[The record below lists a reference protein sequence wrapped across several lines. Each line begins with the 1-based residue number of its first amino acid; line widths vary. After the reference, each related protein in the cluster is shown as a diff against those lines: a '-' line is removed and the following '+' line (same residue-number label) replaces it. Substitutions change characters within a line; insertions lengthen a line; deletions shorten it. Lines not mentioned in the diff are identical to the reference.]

1 MISPFWKT
9 PELQSYKLTE
19 FLERSLKPICV
30 YNDRGHQVYTSRSFL
45 TLLKTRA
52 KQVNFFDCFPS
63 VMRSRLADFWQ
74 RASQGEIVQFT
85 SQFNDVDEAV
95 ECSLEFDE
103 NSKLMFFTVMKTDI
117 RNLTEAYEKAI
128 LQSAHANLATA
139 LIHFNGNVIQCNENL
154 HAWLGTNDQDL
165 INLDQFVHPEDC
177 LLDQQLK
184 QNLLDRVMSSYTIEK
199 RFITKNN
206 GIVWLNL
213 NISAIELPADGHQYF
228 AVILEDI
235 TENKKIYSTL
245 VRTEEKW
252 KTLFLNSPYL
262 FIQASNSGQIIYIS
276 PAVESILG
284 YQPEELL
291 GRQIREL
298 IHPSNLNEV
307 DLVLQLWSH
316 DVPTSPTGVEWWWR
330 SKVNRWV
337 ALAIQGQRFPSSLA
351 IDGVMLSGHNIT
363 DRKALEIE
371 LRDHEEK
378 FRSLIVNSM
387 GAVFRCD
394 SSYMM
399 HSISDRIQSITG
411 YPPSVFIHNQIR
423 SYLSI
428 VHPDDIPILK
438 NSLMQVIFD
447 RHPHS
452 IEYRIIDANGEIR
465 WVAERKQGIFNQNGS
480 LLCLDGLL
488 VELSDREPIKAE
500 LTD

>member
-19 FLERSLKPICV
+19 FIERSLKPICV
-30 YNDRGHQVYTSRSFL
+30 YNERGHKVYTSRSFL
-45 TLLKTRA
+45 ELLKLQA
-52 KQVNFFDCFPS
+52 KQVNFFDCFPLT
-63 VMRSRLADFWQ
+63 MRSKLTKLWQ
-74 RASQGEIVQFT
+74 RASQGERVQFT
-85 SQFNDVDEAV
+85 SQIRDVDQTV

-103 NSKLMFFTVMKTDI
+103 NSKLMFFTVIKADI

-139 LIHFNGNVIQCNENL
+139 LIHSNGDVVQCNENL
-154 HAWLGTNDQDL
+154 HAWLGTENQAS
-165 INLDQFVHPEDC
+165 INLEKFVHPEDS
-177 LLDQQLK
+177 LIDQEFK
-184 QNLLDRVMSSYTIEK
+184 QNLLDGAIHSYTIEK
-199 RFITKNN
+199 RFITRNN

-213 NISAIELPADGHQYF
+213 TTTAVESPTHDPHF
-228 AVILEDI
+228 AVIFEDI

-298 IHPSNLNEV
+298 IHPSNLNEI
-307 DLVLQLWSH
+307 DLVLQLWSN
-316 DVPTSPTGVEWWWR
+316 DVQTSPTGVEWWWR
-330 SKVNRWV
+330 SKSNRWV
-337 ALAIQGQRFPSSLA
+337 ALAIQGQKFPSALA

-399 HSISDRIQSITG
+399 QFVSDRIQSITG
-411 YPPSVFIHNQIR
+411 YPAAVFLHNQIR

-428 VHPDDIPILK
+428 VHPDDISILK
-438 NSLMQVIFD
+438 DSLMQTIFD
-447 RHPHS
+447 RHPRS

-465 WVAERKQGIFNQNGS
+465 WVAERKQGIFNQNGN
-480 LLCLDGLL
+480 LLYLDGLL
-488 VELSDREPIKAE
+488 LEMSDRESIKAE
-500 LTD
+500 LSD

>member
-30 YNDRGHQVYTSRSFL
+30 YNDRGHRIYTSRSFL
-45 TLLKTRA
+45 ALLKTQA
-52 KQVNFFDCFPS
+52 KQVNFFDCFPLT
-63 VMRSRLADFWQ
+63 MRSRLAKLWQ
-74 RASQGEIVQFT
+74 RASQGEIVRFT
-85 SQFNDVDEAV
+85 TQINDVEEAV

-103 NSKLMFFTVMKTDI
+103 NSKLMFFTIVRTEI

-128 LQSAHANLATA
+128 LQAAHANLATA
-139 LIHFNGNVIQCNENL
+139 LIHSNGDVIQCNKIL
-154 HAWLGTNDQDL
+154 HTWLGTNDQE
-165 INLDQFVHPEDC
+165 IVNLEKFVHPEDSS
-177 LLDQQLK
+177 LDQHLK
-184 QNLLDRVMSSYTIEK
+184 HNLLDRAISSYTIEK
-199 RFITKNN
+199 RFITRNN

-213 NISAIELPADGHQYF
+213 NVSAISLPTHKHQYF

-235 TENKKIYSTL
+235 TENKKICTTL

-276 PAVESILG
+276 PAVEMILG

-298 IHPSNLNEV
+298 IHPSNLNEI
-307 DLVLQLWSH
+307 DLVLQLWGN

-330 SKVNRWV
+330 SKSNRWV
-337 ALAIQGQRFPSSLA
+337 ALAIQGQRCPSTLA
-351 IDGVMLSGHNIT
+351 IDSIMLSAHNIT

-371 LRDHEEK
+371 LRDQEEQ

-399 HSISDRIQSITG
+399 QFMSDRIQSITG
-411 YPPSVFIHNQIR
+411 YPASVFIHHQIR

-428 VHPDDIPILK
+428 VHPDDISILK
-438 NSLMQVIFD
+438 DSLMQTIFD

-452 IEYRIIDANGEIR
+452 IEYRIVDANGEIR
-465 WVAERKQGIFNQNGS
+465 WVTERKQGIFNQNGN
-480 LLCLDGLL
+480 LLYLDGLL
-488 VELSDREPIKAE
+488 LEMSDREPIKAE
-500 LTD
+500 LTN